1 MAKDKKMKPGK
12 VEKSYANKTPKT
24 TLEKMSHKERAFIA
38 AANRNDRPDV
48 KGRMKS
54 AIEASN
60 LHRERTGRGLKVSED
75 IVMSGNLGEE
85 EESPMRVFQR
95 RHWNP
100 MYNTVPVPI
109 TQTDLMQHLRD
120 NPAVAKNILALIEG
134 AQGLRPTEEIQPL
147 EPQMAME
154 LSLFV
159 EANHL
164 FALQNANPPG
174 RMPQDIPTPPGTL
187 SRKTSYGPTM
197 PTPPQDQSMRS
208 PLEGPMM
215 ASSPMFNNESNVAA
229 PQMGRQPRRRH
240 TSFGQDTTFY
250 DMPGYNR
257 NPGPQFMGRSSS
269 TPGPQFMGRSS
280 STPGNITP
288 GTPFEHDLVIPNG
301 GSQTQMVAM
310 HQNSVLRSPEP
321 QAHMNQVHQSPLD
334 WYAKNQSLPQQA
346 NQMVPRQ
353 ANQMLPQQANQML
366 PRQANQML
374 PQQENQ
380 MPPQQTNQFPTQWN
394 QEISPF
400 DMSYTSHFLPSQAA
414 PTNAM
419 ENHPYNQFAQDDKFF
434 ADLIDFNGGGR

>member
-1 MAKDKKMKPGK
+1 MTKDKKMKPGK
-12 VEKSYANKTPKT
+12 VEKSYSNKTPKT

-54 AIEASN
+54 AREASN
-60 LHRERTGRGLKVSED
+60 LHRERTGRGLKLSED

-100 MYNTVPVPI
+100 MYNPVPVPI
-109 TQTDLMQHLRD
+109 TQTELMQHLRD
-120 NPAVAKNILALIEG
+120 NPAIAKNILALIEG
-134 AQGLRPTEEIQPL
+134 SQGLRPTEQVEPV

-159 EANHL
+159 QVNHQL
-164 FALQNANPPG
+164 ASQNANQPG
-174 RMPQDIPTPPGTL
+174 RMPRDIPTPPGTL

-197 PTPPQDQSMRS
+197 PTPPQDQSMTS

-215 ASSPMFNNESNVAA
+215 ASSPMLSNDSNMAA
-229 PQMGRQPRRRH
+229 PQMERQPRRRH
-240 TSFGQDTTFY
+240 TSFGQDTTLY

-257 NPGPQFMGRSSS
+257 N
-269 TPGPQFMGRSS
+269 PGPQFMGRSS

-288 GTPFEHDLVIPNG
+288 GTPFEHDSMIQNG
-301 GSQTQMVAM
+301 GPQTQMDAM

-321 QAHMNQVHQSPLD
+321 QTHMNQVHQSPLD

-346 NQMVPRQ
+346 NQMP
-353 ANQMLPQQANQML
+353 PQQANQ
-366 PRQANQML
+366 
-374 PQQENQ
+374 
-380 MPPQQTNQFPTQWN
+380 FSTQWN
-394 QEISPF
+394 QERSPL
-400 DMSYTSHFLPSQAA
+400 DMSYASHFLPSQAA
-414 PTNAM
+414 QTNAM
-419 ENHPYNQFAQDDKFF
+419 ENHHYNQFAQPSTDDKFF